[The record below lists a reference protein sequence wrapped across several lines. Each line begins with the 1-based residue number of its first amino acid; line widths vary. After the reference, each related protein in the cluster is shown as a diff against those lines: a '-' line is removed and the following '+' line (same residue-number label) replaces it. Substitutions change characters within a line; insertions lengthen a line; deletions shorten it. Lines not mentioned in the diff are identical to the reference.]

1 MPMTT
6 LLGGALGLLLA
17 VLALRALLHA
27 AIRAGLAA
35 PRVAHDRTPAD
46 MGLAATHVRIP
57 TAHGLLLHG
66 WLIGATDDESSNA
79 PNREPG
85 GEPKREPAAAPDGRA
100 LHPAAIVLHGW
111 GGNAAMM
118 LPLAPA
124 LHTAGY
130 AVLLIDAR
138 CHGASDADDF
148 ASLPRFAEDVEHAFD
163 WLARQPG
170 IDARRIALLGHSVGA
185 GAVLL
190 AASRK
195 PDVGAVVS
203 VAAFSHPATMMR
215 RWLAAKHIPLRPLGN
230 YILRYVERTIGHRFD
245 DIAPERTIARV
256 RCPVLL
262 VHGADDMVVPVDDA
276 KAILAARAHGRVEL
290 LLLPGD
296 HENFGDASRD
306 MKQLV
311 DFLARAADNPRADRT
326 TAVQA

>member
-1 MPMTT
+1 MQTIS
-6 LLGGALGLLLA
+6 LLGGALGMLLA
-17 VLALRALLHA
+17 AAALRALLHG

-46 MGLAATHVRIP
+46 MGLGATPVRIP
-57 TAHGLLLHG
+57 TANGLLLHG
-66 WLIGATDDESSNA
+66 WLIDVSDDGVNA
-79 PNREPG
+79 SKAGPD
-85 GEPKREPAAAPDGRA
+85 PASDGLARR
-100 LHPAAIVLHGW
+100 PAVIVLHGW

-124 LHTAGY
+124 LHAAGY

-148 ASLPRFAEDVEHAFD
+148 ASLPRFAEDAEHAFD
-163 WLARQPG
+163 WLARLPG

-195 PDVGAVVS
+195 PGVGAVVS

-230 YILRYVERTIGHRFD
+230 YTLRYVERTIGHRFD
-245 DIAPERTIARV
+245 DIAPEHAIARV

-262 VHGADDMVVPVDDA
+262 VHGADDETVPLSEA
-276 KAILAARAHGRVEL
+276 HRIHAARGHDGVDLRV
-290 LLLPGD
+290 LPGD
-296 HENFGDASRD
+296 HEHFAEPARHLAE
-306 MKQLV
+306 LV
-311 DFLARAADNPRADRT
+311 DFLDRALARR
-326 TAVQA
+326 

>member
-1 MPMTT
+1 MQTIG
-6 LLGGALGLLLA
+6 LFGGALALAGA

-46 MGLAATHVRIP
+46 LGLAGDSMRIP
-57 TAHGLLLHG
+57 TANGLELHG
-66 WLIGATDDESSNA
+66 WLIDAKNIDA
-79 PNREPG
+79 PR
-85 GEPKREPAAAPDGRA
+85 PAV
-100 LHPAAIVLHGW
+100 IVLHGW

-124 LHTAGY
+124 LHAAGY

-138 CHGASDADDF
+138 CHGGSDADDF
-148 ASLPRFAEDVEHAFD
+148 ASLPRFAEDAEHVFD
-163 WLARQPG
+163 WLAGLPG

-195 PDVGAVVS
+195 PGVGAVVS
-203 VAAFSHPATMMR
+203 IAAFSHPATMMR
-215 RWLAAKHIPLRPLGN
+215 RWLAAKRIPLRPLGN

-245 DIAPERTIARV
+245 DIAPEHTIARV

-262 VHGADDMVVPVDDA
+262 VHGADDDTVPPVEA
-276 KAILAARAHGRVEL
+276 RRIHAARGHDAVEL
-290 LLLPGD
+290 RVLPGD
-296 HENFGDASRD
+296 HERFADAAQHMGD
-306 MKQLV
+306 LV
-311 DFLARAADNPRADRT
+311 DFLDRALARR
-326 TAVQA
+326 